1 MNSRLIS
8 ATLVLMTAGCLILSS
23 CAEKENTDGA
33 DTTQAVTVTTPEKK
47 KFSRSFDTASVA
59 VAAQAAYINPKV
71 AAVIQ
76 SFAVKEGDPVKAG
89 AVLARLDGSD
99 YEIAVN
105 AAKAQLAAAEAG
117 VMQAEAA
124 FAKVGADYERF
135 KTLKQNGSVSASEFE
150 QVEAGYKQAEA
161 GLAAAK
167 AQRGMAQSALE
178 GNLRQMGYTVIT
190 APFSGYIAA
199 RNGEIGEMAAPA
211 SPRPMFEVVQID
223 TLKINIF
230 VSELEIGGIAK
241 STVAKVFFDAYP
253 DKEATAKVALIN
265 SKVDPLTKSVKVEL
279 TLENRDHL
287 FRPGM
292 TVRVRFTL
300 PEKEYLVI
308 PRNAVFTRDNE
319 AGIVYVKNGE
329 DRVFVKEIHMGGA
342 VEGYTIVEKGLD
354 GTEDI
359 VVGGGRRLEEGQK
372 VKVID
377 APLPAAGEVRK

>member
-1 MNSRLIS
+1 MNTRLIF
-8 ATLVLMTAGCLILSS
+8 AAAVLMMTCCVLCTS
-23 CAEKENTDGA
+23 CAKEAEAAGKDL
-33 DTTQAVTVTTPEKK
+33 TQAVSITAPQKK
-47 KFSRSFDTASVA
+47 KFSRTFDTASVA
-59 VAAQAAYINPKV
+59 MAAQAAYINPKV
-71 AAVIQ
+71 AAVIK

-105 AAKAQLAAAEAG
+105 AARAQIAAAEAG

-124 FAKVGADYERF
+124 FAKISADYERF

-150 QVEAGYKQAEA
+150 QVEAGYKQTEA

-178 GNLRQMGYTVIT
+178 GNLKQLGYTAIV
-190 APFSGYIAA
+190 APFTGYVAA

-211 SPRPMFEVVQID
+211 SPRPMFEIVQSD
-223 TLKINIF
+223 TLKINVF
-230 VSELEIGGIAK
+230 VSELEIGGITGK
-241 STVAKVFFDAYP
+241 TEAKVFFDAFP
-253 DKEATAKVALIN
+253 DKETTAKVSLIN
-265 SKVDPLTKSVKVEL
+265 SKVDPMTKSIKVEL
-279 TLENRDHL
+279 TLDNRDH
-287 FRPGM
+287 FYKPGM

-300 PEKEYLVI
+300 PEREYLVI

-329 DRVFVKEIHMGGA
+329 DRVFTKEIFMGGT
-342 VEGYTIVEKGLD
+342 VEGYTIVEKGLA
-354 GTEDI
+354 GNEDI

-372 VKVID
+372 VTVI
-377 APLPAAGEVRK
+377 APQELQK